1 MERKNF
7 FAPFTMEQL
16 EKQYERLG
24 LENQFIFGK
33 VMKDKSLCIQM
44 LECLTGN
51 TIDDVNE
58 ITVEKFVKICNDA
71 KGVRYDVYIED
82 SLNRIY
88 DAEMQNLNSITKE
101 ELPLRSRFYQGMI
114 DLALLESGTDY
125 ITLQE
130 SYVIFICTS
139 DPFDRNLGCYSI
151 SNLCHEDISLPFNDK
166 RTILY
171 FNTKGNLD
179 SISEN
184 AKNFLNYIE
193 SRTVNG
199 DFVKQ
204 LDNAVK
210 NARLNKEWRVEYM
223 HSVVHDRDMI
233 NIGKREGIEKGMI
246 ALIRVCRKM
255 NISDDVILENLITEF
270 EINEEMAKDLLLK
283 ECTTR

>member
-1 MERKNF
+1 
-7 FAPFTMEQL
+7 MEQL

-58 ITVEKFVKICNDA
+58 ITVEKFVKICNNT

-88 DAEMQNLNSITKE
+88 DAEMQNLNTITKA

-114 DLALLESGTDY
+114 DLALLESGMDY

-151 SNLCHEDISLPFNDK
+151 SNLCHEDI
-166 RTILY
+166 
-171 FNTKGNLD
+171 
-179 SISEN
+179 
-184 AKNFLNYIE
+184 NFRKCKE
-193 SRTVNG
+193 FS
-199 DFVKQ
+199 Q
-204 LDNAVK
+204 LHWN
-210 NARLNKEWRVEYM
+210 
-223 HSVVHDRDMI
+223 
-233 NIGKREGIEKGMI
+233 
-246 ALIRVCRKM
+246 
-255 NISDDVILENLITEF
+255 
-270 EINEEMAKDLLLK
+270 
-283 ECTTR
+283 